1 MMTAVAR
8 NTGNLDAQVLKKTI
22 YAQGI
27 DLVGI
32 ADAKNLMLVTI
43 FVAVMFA
50 CRDVHQQ

>member
-1 MMTAVAR
+1 MMTSVSG
-8 NTGNLDAQVLKKTI
+8 NTGKFDAQGLKKLI
-22 YAQGI
+22 YAEGI

-50 CRDVHQQ
+50 CRDVHQR